1 MLVLPKLISRQCK
14 NWGEFINFWSDFY
27 EPSTKYPDEKYL
39 EHLKWRGGH
48 LLSVDVRFLFDW
60 KTNGRRLPAWDF
72 RPIVRKLP
80 KLNALRFTS
89 DSRIERIASRLSK
102 HGPVKKYFI
111 CHITSPLVF
120 PIWDKNVLA
129 AYLIVTNREN
139 RLKNLDDLIGEEQ
152 VYHDYRKVFNRAM
165 KKVRSKSGF
174 PPFRRLDQALFALGS
189 YRDFIM
195 S

>member
-1 MLVLPKLISRQCK
+1 MLALPKLIRHQCK
-14 NWGEFINFWSDFY
+14 TWGEFVNFWSDFY
-27 EPSTKYPDEKYL
+27 EPSKMYPDEKYL
-39 EHLKWRGGH
+39 EHLKWRGGR
-48 LLSVDVRFLFDW
+48 LLSVDVRFLINW
-60 KTNGRRLPAWDF
+60 KINGRKLPAWDF

-89 DSRIERIASRLSK
+89 DGQIERIADELSK

-129 AYLIVTNREN
+129 AYLIIANHEN
-139 RLKNLDDLIGEEQ
+139 RLKKLDDLIYEEE
-152 VYHDYRKVFNRAM
+152 VYQDYRKMFSKAV
-165 KKVRSKSGF
+165 KKVRPKSGF

-189 YRDFIM
+189 YRDFIV